1 MKILVGISGS
11 IGVLGI
17 HTYLLSLLL
26 EKEVEEVHAIMTPT
40 AARFVSPRA
49 LEAVLQR
56 PVHVDPWTD
65 PGTMFSPPELVRGI
79 DLYLIA
85 PASATT
91 LSRCAA
97 GSAETLV
104 ANCYLCHAGAVAF
117 APSMSTEM
125 WEHPAVRRNLDRL
138 RQDGACVLPVGEGYL
153 VSARKQ
159 QKGPMCSYAEMWP
172 RLKAH
177 VAKVQESKRR
187 GQTPETS
194 ETSETSG

>member
-17 HTYLLSLLL
+17 HAYLVSLLL
-26 EKEVEEVHAIMTPT
+26 EKEVDEVHAIMTPT

-49 LEAVLQR
+49 LEAVLRR

-65 PGTMFSPPELVRGI
+65 AGTMFSPPDLVRGI

-104 ANCYLCHAGAVAF
+104 TNCYLCHTGAVAF
-117 APSMSTEM
+117 APAMSAEM
-125 WEHPAVRRNLDRL
+125 WEHPAVRRNLERL
-138 RQDGACVLPVGEGYL
+138 RQDGACVLPAGEGYL
-153 VSARKQ
+153 VSARKRE
-159 QKGPMCSYAEMWP
+159 KGPMCSYAEMWP

-177 VAKVQESKRR
+177 VAQVQESKRR

-194 ETSETSG
+194 ETPETSG